1 MPVLARYKITFEI
14 SQEKNNNCLFDYSKT
29 FVGLKLNVYELM
41 SYRKHPKREK

>member
-14 SQEKNNNCLFDYSKT
+14 SQEKNNNCLFDYIKT